1 MNWKIGNYPYNYT
14 QQTNTTTHMIRST
27 HPEPL
32 KVEAV
37 APFAPAHDIQEVRCE
52 DERYPLPAHAEEA
65 LPVTQ
70 DVTEVDVK
78 QVP

>member
-1 MNWKIGNYPYNYT
+1 MLYNYHLH
-14 QQTNTTTHMIRST
+14 TNKLSHTLTHIIRSS
-27 HPEPL
+27 HHEPL

-37 APFAPAHDIQEVRCE
+37 ASFDPAHDIQEVRCE
-52 DERYPLPAHAEEA
+52 DEWYTLPAHAKEV